1 MFKVIIA
8 DDEAHIC
15 KLVQALVDW
24 ETLGLKVMG
33 TASNGLE
40 AIALVD
46 ECKPDILITDIRMP
60 GCNGLE
66 LIEKVKSKQENIE
79 IIIIS
84 GYAHFEYAQS
94 AIKYGV
100 GDYLLKPI
108 KRDELIQTLEK
119 IRDKFN
125 ARTEMDSHADIVHKN
140 SKQDLT
146 RLRNSLIQ
154 DIQQGRI
161 GEVTSE
167 KLLYS
172 YHFHVEEG
180 KFQAFALKIDCEG
193 TTNHEGA
200 QKILYERAEE
210 IFETILEKECID
222 YIFCFEKFSG
232 FGILHYKKDNRNL
245 IRKGLRNAL
254 NKLEELKNLYGTF
267 SFSLALGGS
276 DGSSSFIPESLKE
289 AETVIY
295 ERLIEGTGRMLEGLP
310 KASQIQKQELLERY
324 TKMITIAIETVDIQT
339 ADDAVND
346 LEKKVLEVQNVRG
359 LELYDIVILAGN
371 LFVSRM
377 GIDNLEDI
385 LINFRNGC
393 SQISKVNKLFDN
405 LRSLQ
410 RRLINEVITNRMN
423 ESVRPIRNAKQYV
436 RQHFAEPLT
445 LEEVCNAIGFS
456 ISYFSVL
463 FKKETGEGFM
473 KYLTRIRMEEAKILL
488 RETNL
493 PVAQICEDVGYND
506 RKHFTQTFN
515 KVVGLN
521 PAEYRKL
528 YG

>member
-15 KLVQALVDW
+15 RLVQALVDW
-24 ETLGLKVMG
+24 NKLGLEVAG

-40 AIALVD
+40 AIALVE

-60 GCNGLE
+60 GLNGLE
-66 LIEKVKSKQENIE
+66 LIEKVKAKQENIE

-94 AIKYGV
+94 AIKFGV

-108 KRDELIQTLEK
+108 KQEELIQTLQK
-119 IRDKFN
+119 IRDKFLVK
-125 ARTEMDSHADIVHKN
+125 TEMDSKTDMIHKN

-146 RLRNSLIQ
+146 KLRNSFIQ

-167 KLLYS
+167 ILLNS
-172 YHFHVEEG
+172 YHFHAEEG
-180 KFQAFALKIDCEG
+180 KFQAFALKIDCESLSNSTG
-193 TTNHEGA
+193 T
-200 QKILYERAEE
+200 QKILCEKAEE
-210 IFETILEKECID
+210 ILESVLRKECID
-222 YIFCFEKFSG
+222 YIFCFEKYSV
-232 FGILHYKKDNRNL
+232 FGILHYKKENRNL

-267 SFSLALGGS
+267 SFTLALGGS
-276 DGSSSFIPESLKE
+276 DCSAALIPESLKE

-295 ERLIEGTGRMLEGLP
+295 ERLIEGTGRMLEGIP
-310 KASQIQKQELLERY
+310 KASEIQKQELLERY
-324 TKMITIAIETVDIQT
+324 SKTVAAAIETLDIHI
-339 ADDAVND
+339 ADAAVAD
-346 LEKKVLEVQNVRG
+346 LYNKALETQNVRG
-359 LELYDIVILAGN
+359 RELYEIVVLAGN
-371 LFVSRM
+371 FFVSRM
-377 GIDNLEDI
+377 GADNLEEVLKEYRDKC
-385 LINFRNGC
+385 N
-393 SQISKVNKLFDN
+393 QTSKVQSLFDN
-405 LRSLQ
+405 LRGLQ
-410 RRLINEVITNRMN
+410 RMLMEEVIKNRMN
-423 ESVRPIRNAKQYV
+423 ESVRPIRTAKQYV

-445 LEEVCNAIGFS
+445 LEDVCNAIGFS

-473 KYLTRIRMEEAKILL
+473 KYLTRIRIEEAKTLL

-493 PVAQICEDVGYND
+493 SVAQICEDVGYND

-521 PAEYRKL
+521 PIDYRKL
-528 YG
+528 YS